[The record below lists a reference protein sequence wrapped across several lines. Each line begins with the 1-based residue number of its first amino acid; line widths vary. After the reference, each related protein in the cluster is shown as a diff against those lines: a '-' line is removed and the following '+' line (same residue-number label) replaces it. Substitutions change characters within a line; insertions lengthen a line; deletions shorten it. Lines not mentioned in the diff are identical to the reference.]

1 MSTRFDAS
9 ESRLTWKSRCVRV
22 PLTIGVIGSLLL
34 AACSS
39 SDQQNSDP
47 TSPGQTTQQSEQ
59 QVQNPTH
66 VLQNVNLKLASNGNV
81 SAIDTNNIYVNEQEH
96 KSSSKT
102 INFKVKD
109 VINDVPVRVSTQYQ
123 SSKGTGTN
131 LKDLNGY
138 SGELTIK
145 VTVENLT
152 LKSQEVSYDAGG
164 TKRTNQALVGVP
176 FTVAGSVSLDNVKS
190 NQIITSGDKTDD
202 SATNGVISTTGD
214 GKANVQWGAILAP
227 PTSGASTSF
236 TLKVNAQDFKAP
248 DFDIAVQPGFASDL
262 SGESVL
268 NNSFNKNDANQVAML
283 QRTIDLVN
291 NVDST
296 ITSASS
302 QVNELRSSLD
312 NTSDTLG
319 QDAAKNLQANSESLT
334 KRMAELDGQ
343 IQSLKDDLAK
353 TADGNKNQL
362 ISQLESTV
370 NTMDTLLGDTS
381 QVPNVSVSHQNGS
394 CTVDRGAAGGGSS
407 VYGNLVQLSQ
417 ILNNYADA
425 SGDCQ
430 HALTDSLRQT
440 IGPDNPSPEVCRD
453 GSSVTCSLYGAS
465 VTSQASLI
473 GLVANGEKLVN
484 ELQPE
489 YLKGANKNYR
499 ALRGEVDNLTKYLQS
514 DEGKK
519 AIRDHQQ
526 NGDVTESLKSSRRSV
541 DELKKTSDELTKALN
556 SLHSKAVA
564 ARNDVSGNSNS
575 IDQQNEDIA
584 NELCKLSVE
593 NGGKLSQEEVDRLRS
608 YLTSTPCGETPRTPQ
623 RDQNNQNQ
631 GDQNTPNNNQNG
643 NNGNQNDQN
652 QGHQDNNQ
660 NTPNNNQNGQN
671 DQNGQGG
678 AQVTP
683 QNDPTENGQNGQN
696 GQNDQNGQNQN
707 TPNNNQNGN
716 NANQGGTPV
725 VPAAHRFA
733 ADKLQAPE
741 GYGQAM
747 DERLNNQA
755 RAWDEVIKE
764 TDLQN
769 PTTPLAQNAKGF
781 SDQVNSLD
789 SALSSVEKAYAG
801 EGDDQNRDR
810 DDRQND
816 PNSLDEKLKSLTSAS
831 DELGKNLDELSS
843 QHSELS
849 EALKNAFK
857 DSADETS
864 KNINNL
870 ISQEIRQVSAQ
881 GSAGADS
888 IQNSFTSSIYG
899 LAEASNVIV
908 RDAGNS
914 LEAQRRDIAGKVEN
928 LKASLDGVTQSS
940 LEQLDARTGNAS
952 RDLAGASVLLA
963 DDLNKVILDLG
974 DSRVDGSGLLGAL
987 KTNAAKAGAAD
998 FQLALASQ
1006 NAQGYTSVRAED
1018 IAAVQLRQAQFK
1030 ASLEKLKSLPS
1041 FHLPDGGKAEV
1052 KVVYTFHI
1060 GDM

>member
-623 RDQNNQNQ
+623 HDQNNQNQ

-643 NNGNQNDQN
+643 NNGNQNNQN
-652 QGHQDNNQ
+652 QGNQDNNQ
-660 NTPNNNQNGQN
+660 NTPTNNQNGQN

-683 QNDPTENGQNGQN
+683 QNDPTES
-696 GQNDQNGQNQN
+696 GQNDQNGQNGQNQN

>member
-430 HALTDSLRQT
+430 HTLADSLRQT

-643 NNGNQNDQN
+643 NNGNQNNQN
-652 QGHQDNNQ
+652 QGNQDNNQ

-683 QNDPTENGQNGQN
+683 QNDPTENGQND
-696 GQNDQNGQNQN
+696 QNDQNGQNQN

>member
-683 QNDPTENGQNGQN
+683 QNDPTENGQN
-696 GQNDQNGQNQN
+696 DQNGQNQN

>member
-430 HALTDSLRQT
+430 HALADSLRQT

-696 GQNDQNGQNQN
+696 DQNGQNQN

-801 EGDDQNRDR
+801 EGDDQNR
-810 DDRQND
+810 DRQND

>member
-430 HALTDSLRQT
+430 HALADSLRQT

-696 GQNDQNGQNQN
+696 DQNGQNQN

-733 ADKLQAPE
+733 VDKLQAPE

-816 PNSLDEKLKSLTSAS
+816 PNSLDEKLKALTSAS

-1060 GDM
+1060 RDM

>member
-430 HALTDSLRQT
+430 HALADSLRQT

-484 ELQPE
+484 DLQPE

-526 NGDVTESLKSSRRSV
+526 NGDITESLKSSRRSV

-643 NNGNQNDQN
+643 NNGNQNNQN
-652 QGHQDNNQ
+652 QGNQDNNQ

-683 QNDPTENGQNGQN
+683 QNDPTENGQNG
-696 GQNDQNGQNQN
+696 QNGQNQN

-816 PNSLDEKLKSLTSAS
+816 PNSLDEKLKVLTSAS

>member
-660 NTPNNNQNGQN
+660 NTPNNNQKGQN

-683 QNDPTENGQNGQN
+683 QNDPTENGQNG
-696 GQNDQNGQNQN
+696 QNGQNQN

>member
-643 NNGNQNDQN
+643 NNGNQN

-683 QNDPTENGQNGQN
+683 QNDPTEN

>member
-430 HALTDSLRQT
+430 HALADSLRQT

-453 GSSVTCSLYGAS
+453 GSS

-526 NGDVTESLKSSRRSV
+526 NGDITESLKSSRRSV

-631 GDQNTPNNNQNG
+631 GNQNTPNNNQNG

-652 QGHQDNNQ
+652 QGNQDNNQ

-683 QNDPTENGQNGQN
+683 QNDPTENGQNG
-696 GQNDQNGQNQN
+696 QNGQNQN

-816 PNSLDEKLKSLTSAS
+816 PNSLDEKLKVLTSAS

>member
-696 GQNDQNGQNQN
+696 DQNGQNQN

-769 PTTPLAQNAKGF
+769 PTTPLAQSAKGF

>member
-430 HALTDSLRQT
+430 HALADSLRQT

-453 GSSVTCSLYGAS
+453 RSSVTCSLYGAS

-696 GQNDQNGQNQN
+696 DQNGQNQN

-733 ADKLQAPE
+733 VDKLQAPE

>member
-430 HALTDSLRQT
+430 HALADSLRQT

-652 QGHQDNNQ
+652 QGHQDNHQ

-696 GQNDQNGQNQN
+696 DQNGQNQN
-707 TPNNNQNGN
+707 TPNNNQDGN

-769 PTTPLAQNAKGF
+769 PTTPLAKNAEGF

>member
-430 HALTDSLRQT
+430 HALADSLRQT

-696 GQNDQNGQNQN
+696 DQNGQNQN

-733 ADKLQAPE
+733 VDKLQAPE

>member
-430 HALTDSLRQT
+430 RALADSLRQT

-499 ALRGEVDNLTKYLQS
+499 ALRGEIDNLTKYLQS

-526 NGDVTESLKSSRRSV
+526 NGDITESLKSSRRSV

-643 NNGNQNDQN
+643 NNGNQNNQN
-652 QGHQDNNQ
+652 QGNQDNNQ

-683 QNDPTENGQNGQN
+683 QNDPTENGQN

-733 ADKLQAPE
+733 AEKLQAPE

>member
-430 HALTDSLRQT
+430 HALADSLRQT

-526 NGDVTESLKSSRRSV
+526 NGDITESLKSSRRSV

-643 NNGNQNDQN
+643 NNGNQNNQN
-652 QGHQDNNQ
+652 QGNQDNNQ

-683 QNDPTENGQNGQN
+683 QNDPTENGQNG
-696 GQNDQNGQNQN
+696 QNGQNQN

>member
-283 QRTIDLVN
+283 QRTIELVN

-430 HALTDSLRQT
+430 RALADSLRQT

-575 IDQQNEDIA
+575 IDQQNEDVA

-683 QNDPTENGQNGQN
+683 QNDPTEN

>member
-430 HALTDSLRQT
+430 HALADSLRQT

-499 ALRGEVDNLTKYLQS
+499 ALRGEIDNLTKYLQS

-608 YLTSTPCGETPRTPQ
+608 YLTSTPCGEAPRTPQ

-643 NNGNQNDQN
+643 NNGNQNNQN
-652 QGHQDNNQ
+652 QGNQDNNQ

-683 QNDPTENGQNGQN
+683 QNDPTEN

-816 PNSLDEKLKSLTSAS
+816 PNSLDEKLKALTSAS

>member
-430 HALTDSLRQT
+430 HALADSLRQT

-683 QNDPTENGQNGQN
+683 QNDPTENGQN

>member
-643 NNGNQNDQN
+643 NNGNQ
-652 QGHQDNNQ
+652 
-660 NTPNNNQNGQN
+660 
-671 DQNGQGG
+671 
-678 AQVTP
+678 
-683 QNDPTENGQNGQN
+683 
-696 GQNDQNGQNQN
+696 
-707 TPNNNQNGN
+707 
-716 NANQGGTPV
+716 GGTPV

>member
-430 HALTDSLRQT
+430 HALADSLRQT

-499 ALRGEVDNLTKYLQS
+499 ALRGEIDNLTKYLQS

-526 NGDVTESLKSSRRSV
+526 NGDITESLKSSRRSV

-683 QNDPTENGQNGQN
+683 QNDPTENGQN
-696 GQNDQNGQNQN
+696 DQNGQNQN

-816 PNSLDEKLKSLTSAS
+816 PNSLDEKLKALTSAS

>member
-696 GQNDQNGQNQN
+696 DQNGQNQN

-1052 KVVYTFHI
+1052 KVVYAFHI

>member
-302 QVNELRSSLD
+302 QVSELRSSLD

-430 HALTDSLRQT
+430 HALADSLRQT

-643 NNGNQNDQN
+643 NNGNQNNQN

-683 QNDPTENGQNGQN
+683 QNDPTENGQN

>member
-696 GQNDQNGQNQN
+696 DQNGQNQN

-998 FQLALASQ
+998 FQLALA
-1006 NAQGYTSVRAED
+1006 
-1018 IAAVQLRQAQFK
+1018 
-1030 ASLEKLKSLPS
+1030 
-1041 FHLPDGGKAEV
+1041 
-1052 KVVYTFHI
+1052 
-1060 GDM
+1060 

>member
-660 NTPNNNQNGQN
+660 NTPNNNQKGQN

-683 QNDPTENGQNGQN
+683 QNDPTENGQN

-1030 ASLEKLKSLPS
+1030 ASLEKRKSLPS

>member
-660 NTPNNNQNGQN
+660 NTPNNNQKGQN

-683 QNDPTENGQNGQN
+683 QNDPTENGQN

-801 EGDDQNRDR
+801 EGDDQNRDH

>member
-430 HALTDSLRQT
+430 RALADSLRQT

-584 NELCKLSVE
+584 NELCKLSIE

-683 QNDPTENGQNGQN
+683 QNDPTENGQN

>member
-1 MSTRFDAS
+1 M
-9 ESRLTWKSRCVRV
+9 RV

-430 HALTDSLRQT
+430 HALADSLRQT

-643 NNGNQNDQN
+643 NNGNQNNQN
-652 QGHQDNNQ
+652 QGNQDNNQ

-683 QNDPTENGQNGQN
+683 QNDPTEN

-816 PNSLDEKLKSLTSAS
+816 PNSLDEKLKALTSAS

>member
-430 HALTDSLRQT
+430 RALADSLRQT

-608 YLTSTPCGETPRTPQ
+608 YLTSTPCGQTPRTPQ

-683 QNDPTENGQNGQN
+683 QNDPTENGQN

-849 EALKNAFK
+849 EALTNAFK

>member
-312 NTSDTLG
+312 NTSDPLG

-430 HALTDSLRQT
+430 HALADSLRQT

-499 ALRGEVDNLTKYLQS
+499 ALRGEIDNLTKYLQS

-683 QNDPTENGQNGQN
+683 QNDPTEN

>member
-430 HALTDSLRQT
+430 RALTDSLRQT

-683 QNDPTENGQNGQN
+683 QNDPTEN

>member
-430 HALTDSLRQT
+430 HALADSLRQT

-484 ELQPE
+484 DLQPE

-643 NNGNQNDQN
+643 NNGNQNNQN
-652 QGHQDNNQ
+652 QGNQDNNQ

-683 QNDPTENGQNGQN
+683 QNDPTENGQN

>member
-430 HALTDSLRQT
+430 HALADSLRQT

-526 NGDVTESLKSSRRSV
+526 NGDITESLKSSRRSV

-631 GDQNTPNNNQNG
+631 GNQNTPNNNQNG

-652 QGHQDNNQ
+652 QGNQDNNQ

-683 QNDPTENGQNGQN
+683 QNDPTENGQNG
-696 GQNDQNGQNQN
+696 QNGQNQN

-816 PNSLDEKLKSLTSAS
+816 PNSLDEKLKVLTSAS

>member
-683 QNDPTENGQNGQN
+683 QNDPTES

-940 LEQLDARTGNAS
+940 LEQLDARTGSAS

>member
-430 HALTDSLRQT
+430 HALADSLRQT

-541 DELKKTSDELTKALN
+541 DELKKTSDELTKAFN

-683 QNDPTENGQNGQN
+683 QNDPTENGQN

>member
-353 TADGNKNQL
+353 TAEGNKNQL

-430 HALTDSLRQT
+430 HALADSLRQT

-643 NNGNQNDQN
+643 NNGNQNNQN
-652 QGHQDNNQ
+652 QGNQDNNQ

-683 QNDPTENGQNGQN
+683 QNDPTENGQN

>member
-526 NGDVTESLKSSRRSV
+526 NGDITESLKSSRRSV

-696 GQNDQNGQNQN
+696 DQNGQNQN

-816 PNSLDEKLKSLTSAS
+816 PNSLDEKLKVLTSAS

>member
-430 HALTDSLRQT
+430 HALADSLRQT

-499 ALRGEVDNLTKYLQS
+499 ALRGEIDNLTKYLQS

-631 GDQNTPNNNQNG
+631 GD
-643 NNGNQNDQN
+643 
-652 QGHQDNNQ
+652 
-660 NTPNNNQNGQN
+660 
-671 DQNGQGG
+671 
-678 AQVTP
+678 
-683 QNDPTENGQNGQN
+683 
-696 GQNDQNGQNQN
+696 QN

>member
-430 HALTDSLRQT
+430 HALADSLRQT

-631 GDQNTPNNNQNG
+631 GNQNTPNNNQNG

-652 QGHQDNNQ
+652 QGNQDNNQ

-683 QNDPTENGQNGQN
+683 QNDPTEN

>member
-430 HALTDSLRQT
+430 HALADSLRQT

-499 ALRGEVDNLTKYLQS
+499 ALRGEIDNLTKYLQS

-643 NNGNQNDQN
+643 NNGNQNNQN
-652 QGHQDNNQ
+652 QGNQDNNQ

-683 QNDPTENGQNGQN
+683 QNDPTENGQN

-789 SALSSVEKAYAG
+789 STLSSVEKAYAG

-940 LEQLDARTGNAS
+940 LEQLDARTGSAS

>member
-430 HALTDSLRQT
+430 RALADSLRQT

-643 NNGNQNDQN
+643 NNGNQNNQN
-652 QGHQDNNQ
+652 QGNQDNNQ

-683 QNDPTENGQNGQN
+683 QNDPTES
-696 GQNDQNGQNQN
+696 GQNDQNGQNGQNQN